1 MVLLPGKHLVAR
13 HRVKAISKMRG
24 LKDSP
29 CRVFRI
35 FIVISLFP
43 FGELRAQTS
52 VNHWETV
59 VYDSMIWRYRSIAD
73 PGEGWNT
80 SAYQDQSWLHGKGG
94 VGYGDN
100 DDRTVIDPSLS
111 VFLRKKFT
119 ITNRDK
125 VKGAILHVDYDDGFI
140 AYLNGVEIARS
151 FMGNQA
157 TVPYNQVS
165 AGLHEAL
172 LYQGLTPEEFT
183 LTTQQL
189 SLLLAGENTLAVQVH
204 NENIN
209 SSDLSSN
216 IFFSVALS
224 DNTLSYLPTPVWF
237 NAPQTFES
245 SNLPI
250 ISIRT
255 NGLTI
260 SDEPRIIADMGIIDN
275 GLGNRNSLV
284 DPFNN
289 YSGKVTIEVRG
300 ESSQGLFP
308 KKSYRIETQDG
319 VGNNLNV
326 ALLGMPAEN
335 DWVLYA
341 PYTDKTLMRDVLTYK
356 MGRDMG
362 RYAPRT
368 RFAELFINGEYQ
380 GIYVLIEKIKVD
392 KNRVDI
398 AALNPVDIS
407 GEELTGGY
415 LLRVDKI
422 DPNDFPGWQ
431 AISFPQL
438 LGENQLTFQYYDPNG
453 GDLVEVQRN
462 YIRSYMVDFQSA
474 LSMENFGN
482 LANGY
487 RRYLDVPAAVDFMIV
502 NEIGKNID
510 GYIFSTYL
518 YKEKDKQGQFG
529 KMVMGPLW
537 DFNLAFGNVDYW
549 NNAQVAPGWM
559 WNDQYRMFWFRRL
572 IQDTYFV
579 SSMKCRWNELRS
591 TFLTND
597 YFTEAI
603 DSMATVLHEAQFR
616 NYSRWPILGTYVW
629 PNQYVGNTYE
639 DEITFLKQWIL
650 DRLRWM
656 DLYMPGNCD
665 FITAVNE
672 LPSRNRMQV
681 FPNPFNRSV
690 TIKMDDALN
699 FDFILIQDVLGKEV
713 FALPLST
720 NEFIWNGKAFSGTPL
735 PAGIYFVTLM
745 HEGKIKGREKIIF
758 MPE

>member
-1 MVLLPGKHLVAR
+1 MIGTTNERTMTTISCCGVLMG
-13 HRVKAISKMRG
+13 
-24 LKDSP
+24 DS
-29 CRVFRI
+29 C
-35 FIVISLFP
+35 S
-43 FGELRAQTS
+43 
-52 VNHWETV
+52 WE
-59 VYDSMIWRYRSIAD
+59 
-73 PGEGWNT
+73 
-80 SAYQDQSWLHGKGG
+80 
-94 VGYGDN
+94 
-100 DDRTVIDPSLS
+100 
-111 VFLRKKFT
+111 
-119 ITNRDK
+119 
-125 VKGAILHVDYDDGFI
+125 
-140 AYLNGVEIARS
+140 
-151 FMGNQA
+151 
-157 TVPYNQVS
+157 
-165 AGLHEAL
+165 
-172 LYQGLTPEEFT
+172 
-183 LTTQQL
+183 
-189 SLLLAGENTLAVQVH
+189 
-204 NENIN
+204 
-209 SSDLSSN
+209 
-216 IFFSVALS
+216 SVALMA
-224 DNTLSYLPTPVWF
+224 DPVF
-237 NAPQTFES
+237 S
-245 SNLPI
+245 
-250 ISIRT
+250 R
-255 NGLTI
+255 
-260 SDEPRIIADMGIIDN
+260 
-275 GLGNRNSLV
+275 V
-284 DPFNN
+284 NN

-407 GEELTGGY
+407 GEELTVGY